1 MFTSEDV
8 VQSTIWLFEPELVNH
23 MAELLVP
30 GRDVGESVVAT
41 AVLALEAAAH
51 HRTEVLTSINAHV
64 SHGVLMGVLRSI
76 AQKLTT
82 DAEIS
87 YDVVDAVLAFLSYIN
102 SQPQYG
108 NLLVGAGLLP
118 NLLQM
123 LDTKGPRR
131 NQIIPRTA
139 GLIDSAVF
147 SHQQALQALTSADG
161 VNVIVGRIKAE
172 VQNVLDNPAGP
183 GTEMFSRDS
192 EIAWDTNPLKALLR
206 SIYRLLQSTG
216 GSEGFRN
223 VVDTDLPKSLKL
235 IFTNADQFGMR
246 NFSLAINIM
255 STIVH
260 NEPTSLAILQEMQ
273 LPQTLFD
280 VLEKKMPDTF
290 EVVYTLPNAIGAIC
304 LNQAGLDSTLEHFSV
319 VANMIKMAIGWT
331 VDSESGERDQV
342 ASIGASLDELVRHHP
357 GLRPKVLETV
367 VSVFKNAIAEA
378 EQFRPPLAE
387 VNEYT
392 AEPASAS
399 EETAMEVESPK
410 ADSQKTDKS
419 DTPKDQKV
427 ISNPPLSK
435 LTNILK
441 LLTGLLRNAAMCRAF
456 VNEENGLDM
465 ILNLAS
471 LPCIPVRF
479 SLTEAAVAIPGVLR
493 VIGDHN
499 PVKLTERMTNA
510 VKDELDALPQLW
522 KDSDAH
528 ANWAALT
535 KEDGSPE
542 EHLLLRRAAGLAM
555 RLSFLSEYLSMNFG
569 SKREAT
575 DLIKLLGVT
584 SGSPLMD
591 NLGQLH
597 RIAFQEHVILKDVV
611 NAQNPPSEPATPAIT
626 DAPAEGAEGSAAAA
640 SGEATGVAAPAAATV
655 STETTVTAPGD
666 TSQSQ
671 LIEIGRDASDISN
684 KPPTRAQ
691 TVKTIATRMHAI
703 LTKFF
708 KAAIRLIF
716 NKRLPDA
723 SHKPEA
729 DALGEC
735 IATII
740 IGHLQSSAQ
749 VPSKAFAID
758 TVALGLAAILLFD
771 ERGVEGSMQTTLF
784 IPFEKKGGVNVILD
798 TVSRI
803 LCHLDKVQI
812 IPQADRTKEQAEEWK
827 SNVAGARIA
836 TSILEAI
843 SSYRALVNAAQTT
856 VIQERESVLPPEK
869 RFQPHATHLR
879 IECAVIPTAF
889 RLWNSSWLPHMDQD
903 IISVANC
910 MVVGMMNNRVE
921 KPRDLM
927 EPALVPSD
935 DDEPPVPQPLRPQV
949 TADPARV
956 TQLTEMGFGR
966 GASQRALVRTRNN
979 VGAAADLLLS
989 MPHLFP
995 NDDPGTDDPPAP
1007 AENAEAAPAA
1017 AEGSTAEGAAAASA
1031 DGAQS
1036 TQAEPSTSTA
1046 APTEAGPS
1054 TEGQSTEEKKD
1065 DKEGEAGKMD
1075 DKEEN
1080 MEVDKPD
1087 LPSPETVFEQAREQL
1102 FELREKYKP
1111 GMPERAIEIIDQT
1124 QNAIPDLLGAFE
1136 FTPEGAQYI
1145 LKRIQEAATQQPI
1158 DDKVLSARLRLL
1170 AVFIDSQTTAT
1181 GGTQVELTE
1190 EQAKDAM
1197 QILMS
1202 IPIDMEKRPTWLSE
1216 FLLAVEAVFQM
1227 GWTITPTSIGDDAV
1241 PNIVTEVD
1249 FGDAY
1254 QKLQDLSL
1262 KMLAAE
1268 DISRPDMMSAMR
1280 MLLILTRRAPAV
1292 CTPDVMKTI
1301 LGAFKTSTSHAVG
1314 SFALLAIVA
1323 RHSFEKD
1330 ALKETIDRE
1339 VGSFWIAP
1347 FGPGNQR
1354 NGTELDFMIRQLRQV
1369 AYRDPTLF
1377 VEAVQD
1383 QFSLV
1388 NTKPQRRGLD
1398 VNSKVSF
1405 RVMRKEK
1412 PEDEKKDEKES
1423 AEQSQPQPQNQNQ
1436 NQNDPFQRTNLETFE
1451 NQPIMDLLV
1460 SELGTTLRSIQQE
1473 EANKRNGIEYTP
1485 ACAELYS
1492 YALLLMAIMTELVGS
1507 YISAKK
1513 AFMAAVRKHMLYGV
1527 GKGKSGLGAI
1537 LTDVIACVSLSDVHN
1552 KAAGAAN
1559 PASQRRLTM
1568 SSWGISLMVALCSN
1582 LGITPDI
1589 KEIPEDLIT
1598 VRKAVLDGISKA
1610 LKDPGSHSLDLGSR
1624 YGRLWAL
1631 GELIYRLLTA
1641 RPAVVPKMGQPADD
1655 SGLHLAKTMLEKNFV
1670 STMTSAVSEVDLNYP
1685 DVRNVLLSLLKALEY
1700 LTKISNKWGKSEN
1713 SKGGESEHTEES
1725 EEDSESTSDDS
1736 EMDMSDDDEGTPDLY
1751 RNSAL
1756 GIIGGDIDVDDE
1768 DDDMDGTDDEDED
1781 DLVSGCWETVR

>member
-1 MFTSEDV
+1 M
-8 VQSTIWLFEPELVNH
+8 QSTIWLFEPELVNH
-23 MAELLVP
+23 MAEPLVP
-30 GRDVGESVVAT
+30 GRDVGESVVAS

-76 AQKLTT
+76 SQKLTT

-87 YDVVDAVLAFLSYIN
+87 YDVVDAVLAFLSFIN

-118 NLLQM
+118 ILLQM

-172 VQNVLDNPAGP
+172 VQNVLEHPAGQ
-183 GTEMFSRDS
+183 GTQMFSRDS

-235 IFTNADQFGMR
+235 IFTNADKFGMR

-280 VLEKKMPDTF
+280 VLEKQMPDTF

-304 LNQAGLDSTLEHFSV
+304 LNASGLQSTLDHFSV
-319 VANMIKMAIGWT
+319 VSNMIKVAIGWT
-331 VDSESGERDQV
+331 VDSDAGERDQV

-367 VSVFKNAIAEA
+367 VSVFKDAIADA
-378 EQFRPPLAE
+378 EQFKPPLAE

-392 AEPASAS
+392 AEPAPAS

-410 ADSQKTDKS
+410 SEKADKTEAS
-419 DTPKDQKV
+419 KDKV

-510 VKDELDALPQLW
+510 VKDELEALPQLW

-528 ANWAALT
+528 SNWAALT
-535 KEDGSPE
+535 KEDGTPE
-542 EHLLLRRAAGLAM
+542 DHLLLRRAAGLAM

-584 SGSPLMD
+584 SGSPLMN

-611 NAQNPPSEPATPAIT
+611 AAQNPPSEPTTPATT
-626 DAPAEGAEGSAAAA
+626 DAPAQGAESSAAAA
-640 SGEATGVAAPAAATV
+640 PGEGETTTAG
-655 STETTVTAPGD
+655 ETTVTTTGD
-666 TSQSQ
+666 RSESQV
-671 LIEIGRDASDISN
+671 IEIGRDASDLSN

-708 KAAIRLIF
+708 KASIRLIF
-716 NKRLPDA
+716 NKRIPDA

-735 IATII
+735 IASII

-784 IPFEKKGGVNVILD
+784 IPFEKQGGVNVILD
-798 TVSRI
+798 TVGRI
-803 LCHLDKVQI
+803 LYHLDKITI

-827 SNVAGARIA
+827 TNVAGARIA
-836 TSILEAI
+836 TSILEAL

-856 VIQERESVLPPEK
+856 VIQEREAVLPPEK

-879 IECAVIPTAF
+879 IECAVLPTAF
-889 RLWNSSWLPHMDQD
+889 KLWNSNWLPHMDQD

-910 MVVGMMNNRVE
+910 MVVGMMNNRIE
-921 KPRDLM
+921 KPPDLM
-927 EPALVPSD
+927 EPALSSSD
-935 DDEPPVPQPLRPQV
+935 DEEPPVPQPLRPQV

-966 GASQRALVRTRNN
+966 GAAQRALVRTRNN

-995 NDDPGTDDPPAP
+995 NDDPGTDDTPAP
-1007 AENAEAAPAA
+1007 AENAQATPAA
-1017 AEGSTAEGAAAASA
+1017 TEGAATEGGATA

-1036 TQAEPSTSTA
+1036 TTAEASTSTA
-1046 APTEAGPS
+1046 TETPAEAGPS
-1054 TEGQSTEEKKD
+1054 SEEQKPEDKKDNKNSKDDKKD
-1065 DKEGEAGKMD
+1065 DKEES
-1075 DKEEN
+1075 

-1124 QNAIPDLLGAFE
+1124 QSAIPDLLGAFD
-1136 FTPEGAQYI
+1136 FTPEGAEYI

-1158 DDKVLSARLRLL
+1158 DDKFLSARLRLL
-1170 AVFIDSQTTAT
+1170 AVFIDSQTTAS
-1181 GGTQVELTE
+1181 GGTQIELTE
-1190 EQAKDAM
+1190 EQAKSAM
-1197 QILMS
+1197 QILTS

-1216 FLLAVEAVFQM
+1216 YLLAVEAVFQM

-1241 PNIVTEVD
+1241 SNVVTEVD

-1254 QKLQDLSL
+1254 QKLQKLSL
-1262 KMLAAE
+1262 DMLKAE

-1280 MLLILTRRAPAV
+1280 MLVILTRRTPSI

-1377 VEAVQD
+1377 VDAVQE
-1383 QFSLV
+1383 QFNLV
-1388 NTKPQRRGLD
+1388 NTKPHRRGLD
-1398 VNSKVSF
+1398 INSKVSF
-1405 RVMRKEK
+1405 RIMRKEK
-1412 PEDEKKDEKES
+1412 PADEKKDEKES
-1423 AEQSQPQPQNQNQ
+1423 AEQNQGQ
-1436 NQNDPFQRTNLETFE
+1436 TQAQGQNDPFTKTNFDSFE
-1451 NQPIMDLLV
+1451 NQPIMDMLV

-1473 EANKRNGIEYTP
+1473 EANKRNGTDYTP

-1492 YALLLMAIMTELVGS
+1492 YALLLMSVMTELVGS

-1537 LTDVIACVSLSDVHN
+1537 LTDVVSCVSLSDVHN

-1568 SSWGISLMVALCSN
+1568 SSWAISLIVALCSN
-1582 LGITPDI
+1582 LSITPDI
-1589 KEIPEDLIT
+1589 KEIPEDLVT

-1610 LKDPGSHSLDLGSR
+1610 LKDCASPSLDLGSR

-1641 RPAVVPKMGQPADD
+1641 RPTIVPKMGQPADD

-1700 LTKISNKWGKSEN
+1700 LTKISNKWGKSDN
-1713 SKGGESEHTEES
+1713 NKGGESEHPEES

-1736 EMDMSDDDEGTPDLY
+1736 EMDMSDEDEGTPDLY

-1781 DLVSGCWETVR
+1781 DLVSFCTRILS

>member
-1 MFTSEDV
+1 MFSSEDV
-8 VQSTIWLFEPELVNH
+8 VQSTIWLFEPELVNN

-30 GRDVGESVVAT
+30 GRDVGESVVAS
-41 AVLALEAAAH
+41 ALLALEAAAH

-76 AQKLTT
+76 SQKLTT
-82 DAEIS
+82 GAEIS
-87 YDVVDAVLAFLSYIN
+87 YDVVDAVLAFLGYIN

-118 NLLQM
+118 ILLQM
-123 LDTKGPRR
+123 LDTKGPRK

-161 VNVIVGRIKAE
+161 VNIIVGRIKAE

-183 GTEMFSRDS
+183 GTELFSRDS
-192 EIAWDTNPLKALLR
+192 EIAWTTNPLKALLR

-235 IFTNADQFGMR
+235 IFTNADQFGLR

-280 VLEKKMPDTF
+280 VLEKQMPDTF
-290 EVVYTLPNAIGAIC
+290 EAVYTLPNAIGAIC
-304 LNQAGLDSTLEHFSV
+304 LNATGLQSTLDHFSV
-319 VANMIKMAIGWT
+319 VSNMIKMAIGWT

-342 ASIGASLDELVRHHP
+342 ASLGSSLDELVRHHP

-367 VSVFKNAIAEA
+367 VSVFKDAIADA
-378 EQFRPPLAE
+378 EQFKPPLAE

-392 AEPASAS
+392 AEPAPAS
-399 EETAMEVESPK
+399 EENAMEVESPTSAK
-410 ADSQKTDKS
+410 SEKT

-427 ISNPPLSK
+427 ISNPPLSR

-479 SLTEAAVAIPGVLR
+479 SLTDAAVAIPGVLR

-535 KEDGSPE
+535 KEDGTPE
-542 EHLLLRRAAGLAM
+542 DHLLLRRAAGLAM

-584 SGSPLMD
+584 SGSPLVD

-597 RIAFQEHVILKDVV
+597 RIAFQEHVILRDVV
-611 NAQNPPSEPATPAIT
+611 AAQSPPSEPATPAVA
-626 DAPAEGAEGSAAAA
+626 DANIPAEGTEGSAAATT
-640 SGEATGVAAPAAATV
+640 GEPTTETAPAAATSGETAV
-655 STETTVTAPGD
+655 SAPGD
-666 TSQSQ
+666 RNQSQ
-671 LIEIGRDASDISN
+671 LIEIGRDASDLSN

-691 TVKTIATRMHAI
+691 TVKTIATRIHAI

-708 KAAIRLIF
+708 KASIRLIF
-716 NKRLPDA
+716 NKRIPDA

-735 IATII
+735 IASII

-749 VPSKAFAID
+749 VPSKAFAVD
-758 TVALGLAAILLFD
+758 TVTLGLAAILLFD

-798 TVSRI
+798 TVGRI
-803 LCHLDKVQI
+803 LYHVDKVQI
-812 IPQADRTKEQAEEWK
+812 IPPAERTKEQGEEWK
-827 SNVAGARIA
+827 ATVAGARIA

-869 RFQPHATHLR
+869 RFQPHSMHLR
-879 IECAVIPTAF
+879 IECAVLPTAF
-889 RLWNSSWLPHMDQD
+889 KLWNSSWLPHMDQD

-910 MVVGMMNNRVE
+910 MVVGMMNNRIE

-966 GASQRALVRTRNN
+966 GAAQRALVRTRNN

-995 NDDPGTDDPPAP
+995 NDDPGTDDAPAP
-1007 AENAEAAPAA
+1007 ADNAGATPAA
-1017 AEGSTAEGAAAASA
+1017 ADGAAAEGAAAA

-1036 TQAEPSTSTA
+1036 TTAEASTSTTA
-1046 APTEAGPS
+1046 DAPTEAGASSEAPKP
-1054 TEGQSTEEKKD
+1054 EEKKD
-1065 DKEGEAGKMD
+1065 DKEAKEVKKD
-1075 DKEEN
+1075 DKEDN
-1080 MEVDKPD
+1080 MEVDKPN
-1087 LPSPETVFEQAREQL
+1087 LPSPESVFEQAREQL

-1111 GMPERAIEIIDQT
+1111 GMPERAIQIIDQT
-1124 QNAIPDLLGAFE
+1124 QSAIPDLLGAFE
-1136 FTPEGAQYI
+1136 FTPEGAEYI

-1158 DDKVLSARLRLL
+1158 DDKILSARLRLL
-1170 AVFIDSQTTAT
+1170 AVFIDSQTTAN
-1181 GGTQVELTE
+1181 GGTQIELTE
-1190 EQAKDAM
+1190 EQAKAAM
-1197 QILMS
+1197 QILTS

-1216 FLLAVEAVFQM
+1216 YLLAVEAVFQM
-1227 GWTITPTSIGDDAV
+1227 GWTITPASIGDDAV
-1241 PNIVTEVD
+1241 PNVVTEVN
-1249 FGDAY
+1249 FGDGY
-1254 QKLQDLSL
+1254 QKLQKLSL
-1262 KMLAAE
+1262 DMLAAE

-1280 MLLILTRRAPAV
+1280 MLVILTRRTPSI

-1377 VEAVQD
+1377 VEAVQE
-1383 QFSLV
+1383 QFNLV
-1388 NTKPQRRGLD
+1388 NTKPHRRGLD

-1412 PEDEKKDEKES
+1412 PEDEKKGEKAS
-1423 AEQSQPQPQNQNQ
+1423 TEQSETQAQNQNQ
-1436 NQNDPFQRTNLETFE
+1436 NQSDPFARTNLETFE
-1451 NQPIMDLLV
+1451 SQPIMDMLV

-1492 YALLLMAIMTELVGS
+1492 YALLLMSVMTELVGS

-1537 LTDVIACVSLSDVHN
+1537 LADVVSCVSLSDVHN

-1568 SSWGISLMVALCSN
+1568 SSWAISLIVALCSN

-1589 KEIPEDLIT
+1589 KEIPEDLVS

-1610 LKDPGSHSLDLGSR
+1610 LKDCSSPSLDLGSR

-1700 LTKISNKWGKSEN
+1700 LTKISNKWGKSDN
-1713 SKGGESEHTEES
+1713 NKGGESEHPEES

-1736 EMDMSDDDEGTPDLY
+1736 EMDMSDEDEGTPDLY

-1781 DLVSGCWETVR
+1781 DLVS